1 MDFNGEVLAR
11 KRKKLRLSLASV
23 ASQLTLS
30 HEQINSIEK
39 NLMRGFVTPYF
50 KKLAMRR
57 YAKLLDV
64 DFKKVVTE
72 KTALAQAENSISPT
86 NKVRTFPTFLILLIC
101 LLSGFLIIQLFSLI
115 SADKIEDN
123 LSITALENKIVAK
136 MTAEEM
142 QEQDTLPIIIDD
154 IPQTKDVSVEK
165 QETKVI
171 ASNEAPPVASVPIPA
186 AATSVEFLCTIRN
199 AKTIEYNTKNPEK
212 PATYFHL
219 ISIEPQTIC
228 AVDSTGN
235 FKTVQLEKEARF
247 TFRGQPPFKLQFD
260 PAKSRLFFQG
270 WIVRSPPDHYFI
282 QLNPTELPETFN

>member
-72 KTALAQAENSISPT
+72 KTLSAQAENFIKPT
-86 NKVRTFPTFLILLIC
+86 NKIRTFPTLLIVVIC
-101 LLSGFLIIQLFSLI
+101 LLSGFLIIQLFSLT

-123 LSITALENKIVAK
+123 LSITALENKIVAE

-142 QEQDTLPIIIDD
+142 QEQDTLPIVIDD
-154 IPQTKDVSVEK
+154 ISQTKDVSVEK

-171 ASNEAPPVASVPIPA
+171 ASNEAPPLASVPIPA

-199 AKTIEYNTKNPEK
+199 AKAMQYSTKNPEK

-235 FKTVQLEKEARF
+235 FKTVQLEKEGRF

-260 PAKSRLFFQG
+260 PVKSRLFFQG

>member
-72 KTALAQAENSISPT
+72 KTLSAQAENFIKPT
-86 NKVRTFPTFLILLIC
+86 NKIRTFPTFLILLIC

-123 LSITALENKIVAK
+123 LSITALENKIVAE

-235 FKTVQLEKEARF
+235 FKTVQLEKEGRF

-260 PAKSRLFFQG
+260 PVKSRLFFQG

-282 QLNPTELPETFN
+282 QLNPAELPETFN